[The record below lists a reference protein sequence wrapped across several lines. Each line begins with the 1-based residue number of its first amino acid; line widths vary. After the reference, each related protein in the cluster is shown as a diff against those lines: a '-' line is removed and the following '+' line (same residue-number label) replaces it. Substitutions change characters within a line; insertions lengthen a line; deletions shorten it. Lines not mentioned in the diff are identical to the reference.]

1 MTFRPIVV
9 TVATAAVCASTLMGS
24 GFAMANAT
32 TTRSGPATAPQAVG
46 HPPAASGTLAIAA
59 ALRSRG
65 SGITPAALGVIT
77 GVVDAVGGRPVVGAC
92 VIATARG
99 AGSMAM
105 TRPDGRYVL
114 ASLRPGR
121 YTLHYSDCGAPGRY
135 LDQWSGGASW
145 AGGAA
150 PVTVAAGQV
159 STLARVTLR
168 SGLQSANSPA
178 RVASADQDSAE
189 RVSAGLASRLA
200 RAMFGP
206 ATLVA
211 GTAPGAISGF
221 VTGNGRPLQG
231 ICVYAFGSGGNG
243 LAHTAQT
250 GHYRIGRL
258 GPGSY
263 IVRFV
268 GAPFCDR
275 DRNTNWLPQ
284 WYRGFTS
291 FFPPP
296 KPTPVRVAAGRTTRG
311 IDAALKLGGEIE
323 GTVRSKSS
331 KTLSGIC
338 ISAQPTGKLVPPPF
352 GGFAESGRT
361 GGYAVHALFPGKY
374 LVQFTLG
381 CGNGGNYAQQWWRNS
396 ATQSHATP
404 IRITDGLV
412 VRHVDAALPPGATV
426 SGVVRAGDSAG
437 KLLRGICVFAQS
449 PTGPFAS
456 AITAKNGSYKLVGMT
471 TGTYQVF
478 FTRCSNI
485 GNYLPL
491 TRSVRVRTGQNI
503 TRFDAFLQPGAIV
516 SGTVTG
522 THGMPVGGICVEV
535 QGPQY
540 AFAGSTTHANGTY
553 SINALPSGSY
563 TVQFS
568 GGCGNAGS
576 YASQFYKGQ
585 TNSAAADP
593 VPLIAGQTTAGI
605 DAAMQP
611 GGTIT
616 GVVTDNAGHKL
627 SNLCVALVRQAQA
640 RTPFFFF
647 GYVTFTNKGVFKA
660 QNLNPGLYAVNFGC
674 GFGFRN
680 LANQWF
686 MAQPAAG
693 TADLV
698 SAAPGALT
706 AGINATLRPGGTVTG
721 VVTNHAGKPLAAIC
735 VLAIPAGSPYPAFTF
750 SYGPGVGVTNPSGV
764 YRIGDLAPG
773 SYDLQFRDCGRARYG
788 SQWYGDKPTE
798 QSATAVSVH
807 SGLTTPRISAVMAIG
822 GSISGQVASGRNQ
835 PLARACVV
843 AQDTT
848 TESTGSAQTGRTG
861 RYLITGLSS
870 GTYQITFSDC
880 RFFPPRLGSVTRPAV
895 QVTAPH
901 AVTGVSQRLS
911 LSGTISGTVDGSS
924 SARPLAGACVVVVPV
939 NANGSYESAVT
950 GDGGTY
956 QVAGLTAGRYQ
967 VYFGDPFCPFTG
979 FFPGPLGFLFAD
991 TNFAPQWYN
1000 DQPTR
1005 STATDVTVKVATNTI
1020 GIDASLALDGGI
1032 SGTVTNA
1039 SHAPVAGECV
1049 TAVPVNP
1056 TPDPLSGATLGNVI
1070 AVTAADGTYTLVDL
1084 PPGHYKVQ
1092 FSTGCGD
1099 SGFAT
1104 QWWNN
1109 APSAQT
1115 ATSISVSAAATVTGI
1130 NAALQVAPA
1139 SHLVR

>member
-1 MTFRPIVV
+1 MKLRPIVGA
-9 TVATAAVCASTLMGS
+9 VASAAVCASTFIGS
-24 GFAMANAT
+24 GFANAT
-32 TTRSGPATAPQAVG
+32 TAKSGPATAPQAAG
-46 HPPAASGTLAIAA
+46 HYRAAADALAIAA

-65 SGITPAALGVIT
+65 SGPGAQPGATSGLGVIT
-77 GVVDAVGGRPVVGAC
+77 GIVDGEGGRPVVGAC
-92 VIATARG
+92 VVATGRG
-99 AGSMAM
+99 VGSIAM

-145 AGGAA
+145 AGGAE
-150 PVTVAAGQV
+150 PVTIAAGQV

-168 SGLQSANSPA
+168 SVLQSANSPA
-178 RVASADQDSAE
+178 SVGTGAAAQASAE
-189 RVSAGLASRLA
+189 LVSAGLASRLP
-200 RAMFGP
+200 RAMLRP
-206 ATLVA
+206 ATPVTGRA
-211 GTAPGAISGF
+211 AGAISGF

-231 ICVYAFGSGGNG
+231 ICVYAFGSSGYGE
-243 LAHTAQT
+243 AQTAKT

-258 GPGSY
+258 GAGSY
-263 IVRFV
+263 TVRFV
-268 GAPFCDR
+268 GAPYC

-291 FFPPP
+291 FFPPS
-296 KPTPVRVAAGRTTRG
+296 KPTPVRVAAGRTTSG

-323 GTVRSKSS
+323 GTVRSKSG
-331 KTLSGIC
+331 KTLPGIC
-338 ISAQPTGKLVPPPF
+338 VLVQPTGKVVPPFEPY
-352 GGFAESGRT
+352 GFAQSGRR
-361 GGYAVHALFPGKY
+361 GGYAVHAVFPGKY

-381 CGNGGNYAQQWWRNS
+381 CGNRGNYAPQWWRNS
-396 ATQSHATP
+396 ATQSRATP
-404 IRITDGLV
+404 IRITNGLV
-412 VRHVDAALPPGATV
+412 VRHVDAALPPGAAV

-437 KLLRGICVFAQS
+437 KRLRGICVFAQS
-449 PTGPFAS
+449 RTGPFAS
-456 AITAKNGSYKLVGMT
+456 AITAKNGTYKLVGMT
-471 TGTYQVF
+471 TGNYRVS
-478 FTRCSNI
+478 FTRCGNP

-503 TRFDAFLQPGAIV
+503 ARFDAFLQPGAIV

-522 THGMPVGGICVEV
+522 THGMPVGGICVQV

-540 AFAGSTTHANGTY
+540 AFAGSTTRANGTY

-576 YASQFYKGQ
+576 YAPQVYKGQ

-616 GVVTDNAGHKL
+616 GVVTDNTAHKL
-627 SNLCVALVRQAQA
+627 SGVCVDLASPAQMQAG
-640 RTPFFFF
+640 PFFF
-647 GYVTFTNKGVFKA
+647 GYLTFTNRGIFKA
-660 QNLNPGLYAVNFGC
+660 QNLEPGLYAVNFGC
-674 GFGFRN
+674 GFGYRN

-686 MAQPAAG
+686 MAQPAAA

-698 SAAPGALT
+698 SAAPGAIT
-706 AGINATLRPGGTVTG
+706 SGINATLRPGGTVTG
-721 VVTNHAGKPLAAIC
+721 VITNHAGKPLSAIC
-735 VLAIPAGSPYPAFTF
+735 VLAIPAGSQYPISTF
-750 SYGPGVGVTNPSGV
+750 LFGLDIRQTDPKGV

-773 SYDLQFRDCGRARYG
+773 SYDLQFHDCGRARYG
-788 SQWYGDKPTE
+788 SQWYGDKATE
-798 QSATAVSVH
+798 QSATTVSVR
-807 SGLTTPRISAVMAIG
+807 SGRTTKLSSAVMAIG
-822 GSISGQVASGRNQ
+822 GSISGQAVFGRNQ
-835 PLARACVV
+835 PLARICVV

-848 TESTGSAQTGRTG
+848 TESMGSAETGRTG

-870 GTYQITFSDC
+870 GAYQVTFSDC
-880 RFFPPRLGSVTRPAV
+880 RLSAPRLGSVTRPGV

-901 AVTGVSQRLS
+901 AVTGVNQRVS
-911 LSGTISGTVDGSS
+911 PSGTISGTVEGSS
-924 SARPLAGACVVVVPV
+924 SARPLTGVCVVVVPV
-939 NANGSYESAVT
+939 NPSGSYDSAVT

-956 QVAGLTAGRYQ
+956 HVGSLTAGKYL
-967 VYFGDPFCPFTG
+967 VYFGDPFCPVTG
-979 FFPGPLGFLFAD
+979 FFTGSPGFLIAG

-1005 STATDVTVKVATNTI
+1005 SAATDVTVKVATNTI
-1020 GIDASLALDGGI
+1020 GVDASLALDGGI

-1056 TPDPLSGATLGNVI
+1056 TPDPLSGGTLGNVI
-1070 AVTAADGTYTLVDL
+1070 AVTAADGTYALVDL

-1104 QWWNN
+1104 QWWND
-1109 APSAQT
+1109 APSVQT
-1115 ATSISVSAAATVTGI
+1115 ATSISVEAAATVTGI
-1130 NAALQVAPA
+1130 NAALQ
-1139 SHLVR
+1139 H